1 MNINLDY
8 LINKLKSEKKQQK
21 KTKKQQVYT
30 ENIIQNFLLSA
41 LIITRENLKKNRI
54 NLNKKKK

>member
-41 LIITRENLKKNRI
+41 LIITREN
-54 NLNKKKK
+54 